1 MSKIWIGI
9 DPDTDKNGVAIWYKD
24 SKELVLKNLSFFEL
38 FSLLSELKT
47 AFDIQVIVDA
57 GWLNKKTNFRQKFL
71 NKKTGQYEEHSIGV
85 KEKMAGHTF
94 ANHETGK
101 KIVEMCEFLSLAVS
115 LNKPTRSKSN
125 AERFKAVTGYV
136 GRTNQETRDAGLL
149 VFGR

>member
-1 MSKIWIGI
+1 MNKIWIGI

-24 SKELVLKNLSFFEL
+24 SKELVLKNLTFFEL

-57 GWLNKKTNFRQKFL
+57 GWLNKSNFHAING
-71 NKKTGQYEEHSIGV
+71 NKNINAKIGERV
-85 KEKMAGHTF
+85 G

-125 AERFKAVTGYV
+125 AERFKSVTGYV

>member
-24 SKELVLKNLSFFEL
+24 SKELVLKNLRFFEL

-47 AFDIQVIVDA
+47 AFDIQVVVDA
-57 GWLNKKTNFRQKFL
+57 GWLNKSNFHAVFG
-71 NKKTGQYEEHSIGV
+71 NKNINAKIGERV
-85 KEKMAGHTF
+85 G
-94 ANHETGK
+94 ANHEVGK
-101 KIVEMCEFLSLAVS
+101 KIVEMCEFLNLPAS
-115 LNKPTRSKSN
+115 LNKPTKTKSN
-125 AERFKAVTGYV
+125 AERFKAITGYV